1 MSKLKLYNYWYSNF
15 EKSGI
20 KSEFVEKYMA
30 YVSKLLNNNVPI
42 IFDFNHLCLLLGRN
56 GHYLAS
62 VVNSNVSHYRIFQIP
77 KRSGGH
83 RNISAPYPALLE
95 CQSWI
100 YENILAKIKIHPAA
114 QGFTTKK
121 SIITNAKIH
130 INQNHFLKIDLFILV
145 ILFFHTALGLQ

>member
-62 VVNSNVSHYRIFQIP
+62 VVIQMYHIIEYFKFPNVLAGIEISQHHIPLYLNANLGYMKIF
-77 KRSGGH
+77 
-83 RNISAPYPALLE
+83 
-95 CQSWI
+95 
-100 YENILAKIKIHPAA
+100 
-114 QGFTTKK
+114 
-121 SIITNAKIH
+121 
-130 INQNHFLKIDLFILV
+130 
-145 ILFFHTALGLQ
+145 